1 MLSTLG
7 RMVGATDKDNMIQVL
22 AVSKTECKLIINK
35 EKELLVKSKDVDAW
49 MLGYPASYCF
59 PYLTKEEQD
68 ELDNA

>member
-1 MLSTLG
+1 
-7 RMVGATDKDNMIQVL
+7 MVGATDKDNMIQVL

-49 MLGYPASYCF
+49 MLGCPASYCF

>member
-1 MLSTLG
+1 
-7 RMVGATDKDNMIQVL
+7 MVGATDRVHMIQVL
-22 AVSKTECKLIINK
+22 QISKSECRLIINK
-35 EKELLVKSKDVDAW
+35 EKELLVNSKDVDAW

>member
-1 MLSTLG
+1 
-7 RMVGATDKDNMIQVL
+7 MIQVL
-22 AVSKTECKLIINK
+22 QISKSECKLIINK
-35 EKELLVKSKDVDAW
+35 EKELLVNSKDVDAW